1 MERHPPLAHKP
12 FSELATVVPLC
23 VHSDGAPYS
32 KKNSCV
38 VVSFSSLLAVGE
50 EKLTKLVCCSFLKSD
65 GAGGYTSW
73 NHLLVDFE
81 GLATGVVGGREV
93 ARDVDGTVWS
103 FALLFV
109 KGDEE
114 VRSNA
119 YGLAHFGAR
128 GEVCSGCLSGRT
140 DRVFTDLR
148 DTAGWRPTARM
159 DLKPIAIEFGAHTT
173 PLSTPPCSPIVPFS
187 SWM

>member
-1 MERHPPLAHKP
+1 M
-12 FSELATVVPLC
+12 
-23 VHSDGAPYS
+23 
-32 KKNSCV
+32 
-38 VVSFSSLLAVGE
+38 
-50 EKLTKLVCCSFLKSD
+50 
-65 GAGGYTSW
+65 
-73 NHLLVDFE
+73 
-81 GLATGVVGGREV
+81 

-114 VRSNA
+114 VRSNE

-128 GEVCSGCLSGRT
+128 DEVCSECLSGRT

-148 DTAGWRPTARM
+148 DTAGWMPTARM
-159 DLKPIAIEFGAHTT
+159 DFETYRNRIRRPHH
-173 PLSTPPCSPIVPFS
+173 PLIDSPCSPIVPFP